1 MTAKLFVGKCY
12 SLLDD
17 LIKYAIVIVFL
28 VMVITGSAQVFN
40 RYILNQSLS
49 WGEELQ
55 KFSHIWLIFLT
66 IPVAYRNRA
75 HLGMNLFYRKMSKQS
90 RFIFDLIIH
99 LLWLAFGAVMILITT
114 DLIHIGTL
122 QNSPG
127 LGIKMSWVY
136 SGIIIGNFYLVLTA
150 LRNLVSH
157 LGFSS

>member
-1 MTAKLFVGKCY
+1 MSAKLIIGKSY
-12 SLLDD
+12 HLLDE

-66 IPVAYRNRA
+66 IPVAYKNRA
-75 HLGMNLFYRKMSKQS
+75 HLGMNLFYRNMSRHS
-90 RFIFDLIIH
+90 RFVFDLIIH
-99 LLWLAFGAVMILITT
+99 LLWLSFGAVLILITT
-114 DLIHIGTL
+114 DLIHIGAL
-122 QNSPG
+122 QRSPG

-136 SGIIIGNFYLVLTA
+136 SGIIIGNVYLVLTA
-150 LRNLVSH
+150 LKNLVSH
-157 LGFSS
+157 VRSLS

>member
-1 MTAKLFVGKCY
+1 MTAKLFIGKCY
-12 SLLDD
+12 HLLDD

-28 VMVITGSAQVFN
+28 VMVLTGTVQVFN

-66 IPVAYRNRA
+66 IPLAYRNRA

-99 LLWLAFGAVMILITT
+99 LLWLAFGSVLILITF
-114 DLIHIGTL
+114 DLVHIGTF

-157 LGFSS
+157 LGSSS